1 MHIFRLPPP
10 IRDYL
15 TDAKIVLDSSVR
27 ILSAMIDLA
36 AEKQLLDTCLNIC
49 MLMQLLV

>member
-36 AEKQLLDTCLNIC
+36 AEK
-49 MLMQLLV
+49 